1 MATTV
6 ATTWRRGRNWFRRS
20 VGSQIGLLPYRR
32 DFAKPAAQGKAAG
45 ILSVVAMEP
54 GDSVFYAQAFDTLR

>member
-1 MATTV
+1 M
-6 ATTWRRGRNWFRRS
+6 
-20 VGSQIGLLPYRR
+20 GLLPYRR

-54 GDSVFYAQAFDTLR
+54 GDAVFYAQAFDTLR